1 MLPTVS
7 LNFVASYFLL
17 YIDRTNSFQIHWSPS
32 GYLRHHVK
40 LPTSSSP
47 NKMTLTRTRVDTL
60 LYADV
65 LVKPKQDSLEATQ
78 MKEEDETSTRID
90 TLLYYADVL
99 ADSLEATQTKEEDGK
114 SKMTARLFILL
125 AACLYGTN
133 YTCVKVIGEN
143 LPIQMGAALRF
154 SVASIATLPWLL
166 KRSESLK
173 TDSVEYSGIDNGND
187 FGVLLAGAEVGLW
200 NSIGFFGQAMGLQ
213 TTPASTSAFI
223 CSLAVVIVPIIDFLA
238 GKKILAR
245 EVVGALLAV
254 VGVAFLEMDGLK
266 EDLAAGG
273 SLLSPGT
280 LYSLLQ
286 PLAFGF
292 GFWRM
297 EHWARKYP
305 EGGMQLTASMMLSIA
320 SLMVMNS
327 LVSLGGVEGL
337 PEFDQFAAWLSNP
350 TILGATL
357 WTGIV
362 TTVIPTFL
370 ETKALKFLSASE
382 TTMLYSTEPIFGSL
396 FAAYVL
402 SESMGIGGG
411 IGATMVL
418 SGCLYSSLG
427 PAQLQR
433 EEN

>member
-1 MLPTVS
+1 
-7 LNFVASYFLL
+7 
-17 YIDRTNSFQIHWSPS
+17 
-32 GYLRHHVK
+32 
-40 LPTSSSP
+40 
-47 NKMTLTRTRVDTL
+47 MTLIRRTRIDTL

-65 LVKPKQDSLEATQ
+65 LVKPKQDSLETTQ
-78 MKEEDETSTRID
+78 TLEEDETLNMI
-90 TLLYYADVL
+90 
-99 ADSLEATQTKEEDGK
+99 LETTQTKEEDET

-143 LPIQMGAALRF
+143 LPLEIGIALRF

-173 TDSVEYSGIDNGND
+173 TDSVEHSGDISNV
-187 FGVLLAGAEVGLW
+187 GVLLAGAEVGLW

-223 CSLAVVIVPIIDFLA
+223 CSLAVVVVPIIEFLA

-245 EVVGALLAV
+245 EVIGALLAV

-266 EDLAAGG
+266 EDLAAGR

-280 LYSLLQ
+280 LYSLMQ

-320 SLMVMNS
+320 SLMVINS
-327 LVSLGGVEGL
+327 LFSLGGVEGL
-337 PEFDQFAAWLSNP
+337 PNLDQFAVWLSNP

-370 ETKALKFLSASE
+370 ETKALRFLSASE

-396 FAAYVL
+396 FAGFAL
-402 SESMGIGGG
+402 GESMGVGGG

-427 PAQLQR
+427 AAQPET

>member
-1 MLPTVS
+1 
-7 LNFVASYFLL
+7 
-17 YIDRTNSFQIHWSPS
+17 
-32 GYLRHHVK
+32 
-40 LPTSSSP
+40 
-47 NKMTLTRTRVDTL
+47 MTLTSTRVDTL

-65 LVKPKQDSLEATQ
+65 LDKPKQDSLDATQ
-78 MKEEDETSTRID
+78 TKQENETSTRID
-90 TLLYYADVL
+90 TLLYADVL
-99 ADSLEATQTKEEDGK
+99 AKPKQDLLEATQTKEEDEK

-143 LPIQMGAALRF
+143 LPLEIGTALRF

-166 KRSESLK
+166 KRSESLT

-200 NSIGFFGQAMGLQ
+200 NSIGFYGQAMGLQ

-266 EDLAAGG
+266 EDLAAGR

-305 EGGMQLTASMMLSIA
+305 EGGMQLTASMMLSVA
-320 SLMVMNS
+320 SLMVVNS
-327 LVSLGGVEGL
+327 LISLGGVGGL

-396 FAAYVL
+396 FAVYVL
-402 SESMGIGGG
+402 SESMGVGGG
-411 IGATMVL
+411 IGAAMVL